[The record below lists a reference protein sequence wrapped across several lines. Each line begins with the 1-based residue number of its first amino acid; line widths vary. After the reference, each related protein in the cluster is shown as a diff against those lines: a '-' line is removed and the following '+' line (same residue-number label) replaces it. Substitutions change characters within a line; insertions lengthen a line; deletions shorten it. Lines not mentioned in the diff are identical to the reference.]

1 MNIEV
6 DVAVDFLWG
15 GQHFIKK
22 DWGSITYIVGANGTG
37 KSIVAEKLR
46 DVFKRYGLSVR
57 YFGAERIY
65 AIGNKSDDYGTL
77 TTNRL
82 ERGFDLNEV
91 QRYKRSAARLGQSID
106 GLIELRNKLD
116 LQVKIESILTG
127 VFGKKMTFEE
137 KGGFL
142 NIKMRESDSVYD
154 LKNNESHG
162 LKEIITLLAFL
173 YDDEYNCVILDEPEL
188 NLHPQFQKFILN
200 EIKSLA
206 GNPLEEPGK
215 KMFIILTHSPYMID
229 VQNAEDL
236 KNVVVFHKNKV
247 PTFIN
252 DYSLLEPYQLER
264 LNKMLLRMNVN
275 HKTFFF
281 ADKPVFVEGYTD
293 QQIFNTIQLRRNIPL
308 GALGVSIINVGGKD
322 EVDIM
327 FTLCRILHINAYCI
341 VDLDAVFEGKL
352 RQTANGIDTTRS
364 FMVQEG
370 RSSLME
376 EIGTLLTLINEVVN
390 ELESV
395 DTSVLQEGELKAF
408 IGLLKAQTG
417 DNAVKKKQRLF
428 SIGIRRIYEEIAG
441 IVIEDTRLTI
451 IQLLAIEKRVLECLK
466 KANIYVLEKGAIE
479 NYYTTTIDNH
489 YQISD
494 ANKTKY
500 YIQES
505 STIEEMDI
513 ESIEIKYCELIC
525 HLDSICGKIQINTND
540 TLSRIIGN
548 WIHKV
553 QSVSR
558 SDPGLTVEQLT
569 KNPEIDW
576 EHYMRIIQITDYSNT
591 ESGFCCKF
599 KILRNLTQ
607 DADKEYSFD
616 ENYVAASFSV

>member
-1 MNIEV
+1 MNIDV
-6 DVAVDFLWG
+6 DISVDFLWG
-15 GQHFIKK
+15 DQHFLKK
-22 DWGSITYIVGANGTG
+22 DWGSITYVVGANGTG
-37 KSIVAEKLR
+37 KSIIAEKLKNIFQR
-46 DVFKRYGLSVR
+46 SGLHVR

-65 AIGNKSDDYGTL
+65 SIGNKSDVYGTF
-77 TTNRL
+77 TTNKL
-82 ERGFDLNEV
+82 EKGFDLGKV
-91 QRYKRSAARLGQSID
+91 GRYKHTAEELGQSFD
-106 GLIELRNKLD
+106 GFIALRDKLD
-116 LQVKIESILTG
+116 LQVKIESILKD
-127 VFGKKMTFEE
+127 VFGKKMIFEE

-142 NIKMRESDSVYD
+142 NIKMHDSDSIYD

-188 NLHPQFQKFILN
+188 NLHPQFQQFIMS
-200 EIKSLA
+200 EIKTLA
-206 GNPLEEPGK
+206 GNPLEDAGK

-229 VQNAEDL
+229 IQNAEDL
-236 KNVVVFHKNKV
+236 KNIVVFHRNEV
-247 PTFIN
+247 PTFIQ
-252 DYSLLEPYQLER
+252 DYSLLEHYQLER
-264 LNKMLLRMNVN
+264 LNRLLLRMNVN

-281 ADKPVFVEGYTD
+281 ADKPVFVEGYID
-293 QQIFNTIQLRRNIPL
+293 QQIMNTLQFKRHIPL
-308 GALGVSIINVGGKD
+308 GALGVSIIDVGGKE

-327 FTLCRILHINAYCI
+327 YTLCRILHINAYCI
-341 VDLDAVFEGKL
+341 VDLDALFEGKL
-352 RQTANGIDTTRS
+352 RQTADRLDTTRN

-370 RSSLME
+370 RSSLMK
-376 EIGTLLTLINEVVN
+376 EIGVLGALINEIVS

-395 DTSVLQEGELKAF
+395 DTSVLPDAELKSF
-408 IGLLKAQTG
+408 IELLKSQTG
-417 DNAVKKKQRLF
+417 DRALKKKQRILA
-428 SIGIRRIYEEIAG
+428 IGIQRINEDIAG
-441 IVIEDTRLTI
+441 IVKEDTRLKI
-451 IQLLAIEKRVLECLK
+451 IRLLAIEKCVLECLK

-494 ANKTKY
+494 ANKTNY

-505 STIEEMDI
+505 SSIEEMDMALI
-513 ESIEIKYCELIC
+513 ETNYCGLIC
-525 HLDSICGKIQINTND
+525 YLDSICGEIHINSSE

-569 KNPEIDW
+569 NNPEIDW

-599 KILRNLTQ
+599 KIIRNLTQ
-607 DADKEYSFD
+607 GAEKEYSFD